1 MFTTPWVGRV
11 AAVLLLLL
19 VVGATYILILE
30 PIVLGYRQIDR
41 QIEETREQLVH
52 YQRLAAMR
60 PALEHQMK
68 RSTAG
73 ATTASYYLSG
83 STDAVTAADL
93 QERVNALVQER
104 GGSLR
109 SIQPMTGTNEQGFR
123 RITLR
128 LQMTATNEVLFEILY
143 ALETG
148 IPILFIDNLDIRS
161 RVIRLQVDEVARRGV
176 SDAPVLTVGFDL
188 SGYMPLRA
196 Q

>member
-68 RSTAG
+68 QSTAG

-83 STDAVTAADL
+83 GTDAVTAADL
-93 QERVNALVQER
+93 QKRVNALVQER

-109 SIQPMTGTNEQGFR
+109 SIQPMPGTNEQGFR

-128 LQMTATNEVLFEILY
+128 VQMTATNEVLFEILY
-143 ALETG
+143 ALEAG

>member
-68 RSTAG
+68 QSTAG

-83 STDAVTAADL
+83 GTDAVTAADL
-93 QERVNALVQER
+93 QKRVNALVQER

-109 SIQPMTGTNEQGFR
+109 SIQPMPGTNEQGFR

-128 LQMTATNEVLFEILY
+128 VQMTATNEVLFEILY
-143 ALETG
+143 ALEAG

-161 RVIRLQVDEVARRGV
+161 RVIRLQVDEVARRGA
-176 SDAPVLTVGFDL
+176 SDAPLLTIGFDL
-188 SGYMPLRA
+188 SGYMPVRA